1 MRAPE
6 VTPAIVA
13 MATEINAVA
22 RTDLHSI
29 IRVVRVRM
37 TPTRN
42 QRVSA
47 RPLIP
52 NKVAAT
58 RGFGSS

>member
-13 MATEINAVA
+13 MATEIDAVA

-52 NKVAAT
+52 NV
-58 RGFGSS
+58 